1 MSYEELS
8 KGCQNMSYKNLA
20 VRNKIAVVFSAIALV
35 MIAFAIFLLQELN
48 KVEEQVIN
56 FTDSTVPSV
65 LSVEDIYFEMN
76 TYRRN
81 QYAALTLEV
90 SELAR
95 LISTLDS
102 QEKDIKSGL
111 DKYEATVSSSDERR
125 VFDRVSNGWKDYLI
139 ILRDFKLQIN
149 NKNTAKAQT
158 ELSQSIDQF
167 NELGVAMDELV
178 KTNLGFISNNRV
190 TIMASVDNVTMATK
204 VSFTALI
211 AFMIFIT
218 FFLARQICRPLNLV
232 VEQSKAIAAG
242 DLTFRLARNE
252 IGNDELGELADT
264 NIEMQDQLRVL
275 IEDTISA
282 VTQLSAAVE
291 EMSAI
296 SEQSARGMQQQQS
309 DITTVAAAMEEMKA
323 TVAEV
328 ANNTETASTSALEAS
343 EEAKQGNQ
351 DVQSNIEQIQVV
363 SREIEQAGELVE
375 ELERESNN
383 ISVVVE
389 VIRGIADQTNLLA
402 LNAAIEAARAGEQG
416 RGFAVVADEVR
427 SLAGRTQ
434 SSTSEIVEIIEKL
447 QASAAH
453 AKNATDQSCSKI
465 RVCVEQS
472 VQTGQSIQMI
482 EETMMKVADTGI
494 QIASACSQQDSVT
507 EELGRNI
514 QSMSLSA
521 SEVALGAEQTAQS
534 SVELAQLATTLQ
546 MSLSRFKV

>member
-1 MSYEELS
+1 
-8 KGCQNMSYKNLA
+8 MSYKNLA
-20 VRNKIAVVFSAIALV
+20 VRNKIAVVFSAISLV

-48 KVEEQVIN
+48 KVETEVVN
-56 FTDSTVPSV
+56 FIDSTVPSV
-65 LSVEDIYFEMN
+65 LSVENMYFKMN
-76 TYRRN
+76 SYRRD
-81 QYAALTLEV
+81 QYAALTYSKDQLPELLDKLSLQENKIK
-90 SELAR
+90 SEL
-95 LISTLDS
+95 S
-102 QEKDIKSGL
+102 Q
-111 DKYEATVSSSDERR
+111 YEATVSSGEERR
-125 VFDRVSNGWKDYLI
+125 VFDSVLTGWENYLTQLKGFKTNVSSGNFEQAEIQLLDG
-139 ILRDFKLQIN
+139 
-149 NKNTAKAQT
+149 
-158 ELSQSIDQF
+158 LSQF
-167 NELGVAMDELV
+167 NELGVTMDALV
-178 KTNLGFISNNRV
+178 NVNVGFMSGNRAE
-190 TIMASVDNVTMATK
+190 IMNSVDNVTMATK
-204 VSFTALI
+204 VSFSALI
-211 AFMIFIT
+211 AFMVFIT

-242 DLTFRLARNE
+242 DLTFRLQRDE

-264 NIEMQDQLRVL
+264 NIEMQDQLRML

-343 EEAKQGNQ
+343 EEAKQGNR
-351 DVQSNIEQIQVV
+351 DVQSNIDQIQTV
-363 SREIEQAGELVE
+363 SRDIEQAGELVE

-434 SSTSEIVEIIEKL
+434 SSTTEIVEIIEKL
-447 QASAAH
+447 QASATH
-453 AKNATDQSCSKI
+453 AKAATDQSCSKI

-482 EETMMKVADTGI
+482 EETMMKVTDTSI

-546 MSLSRFKV
+546 SSLSRFKV

>member
-1 MSYEELS
+1 
-8 KGCQNMSYKNLA
+8 MSYKNLA
-20 VRNKIAVVFSAIALV
+20 VQKKIAVVFSAIGLV
-35 MIAFAIFLLQELN
+35 MIAFAFFLLQELN
-48 KVEEQVIN
+48 KVESEVIN

-65 LSVEDIYFEMN
+65 LSVEDVYFEMN
-76 TYRRN
+76 AYRRN
-81 QYAALTLEV
+81 QYAALTY
-90 SELAR
+90 
-95 LISTLDS
+95 
-102 QEKDIKSGL
+102 QEKDLPNLLALLSKQEAQIQSDL
-111 DKYEATVSSSDERR
+111 DAYEATVASADERR
-125 VFDRVSNGWKDYLI
+125 VFERVANSWQKYLTQLKEFNGLVANKEA
-139 ILRDFKLQIN
+139 KL
-149 NKNTAKAQT
+149 AQQ
-158 ELSQSIDQF
+158 ELVDSFSQF
-167 NELGVAMDELV
+167 EEVGTAMDGLLQANLV
-178 KTNLGFISNNRV
+178 FVSNNRKS
-190 TIMASVDNVTMATK
+190 IMSSVNNVTLATK
-204 VSFTALI
+204 VSFSALI

-242 DLTFRLARNE
+242 DLTFELRRSE
-252 IGNDELGELADT
+252 IGNDELGALADT
-264 NIEMQDQLRVL
+264 NIEMQHQLRIL

-296 SEQSARGMQQQQS
+296 SEQSSRGMQQQQS
-309 DITTVAAAMEEMKA
+309 DITMVAAAMEEMKA

-351 DVQSNIEQIQVV
+351 DVQSNIEQIQIV
-363 SREIEQAGELVE
+363 SRDIEQAGELVE

-453 AKNATDQSCSKI
+453 AKSATDQSCSKI

-472 VQTGQSIQMI
+472 VQTGNSIQMI
-482 EETMMKVADTGI
+482 EETMMKVTDTSI

-534 SVELAQLATTLQ
+534 SVELAQLANKLQ
-546 MSLSRFKV
+546 TSLSYFKV

>member
-1 MSYEELS
+1 
-8 KGCQNMSYKNLA
+8 MSYKNLA
-20 VRNKIAVVFSAIALV
+20 VQKKIAVVFSAIGLV
-35 MIAFAIFLLQELN
+35 MIAFAFFLLQELN
-48 KVEEQVIN
+48 KVESEVIN

-65 LSVEDIYFEMN
+65 LSVEDVYYEMN
-76 TYRRN
+76 AYRRN
-81 QYAALTLEV
+81 QYAALTY
-90 SELAR
+90 
-95 LISTLDS
+95 
-102 QEKDIKSGL
+102 QEKDLPTLLSTLSKQKTQIQSDL
-111 DKYEATVSSSDERR
+111 DAYEATVASADERR
-125 VFDRVSNGWKDYLI
+125 VFDRVANGWNKYL
-139 ILRDFKLQIN
+139 
-149 NKNTAKAQT
+149 T
-158 ELSQSIDQF
+158 ELKEFNGLVANKDLKLAQQELLDSFSQF
-167 NELGVAMDELV
+167 EEVGAAMDGLV
-178 KTNLGFISNNRV
+178 QKNLSFVSNNRQSIMNSVNSV
-190 TIMASVDNVTMATK
+190 TLATK
-204 VSFTALI
+204 VSFSALI

-242 DLTFRLARNE
+242 DLTFELRRSE
-252 IGNDELGELADT
+252 IGNDELGALADT
-264 NIEMQDQLRVL
+264 NIEMQHQLRIL

-296 SEQSARGMQQQQS
+296 SEQSSRGMQQQQS
-309 DITTVAAAMEEMKA
+309 DITMVAAAMEEMKA

-351 DVQSNIEQIQVV
+351 DVQSNIEQIQIV
-363 SREIEQAGELVE
+363 SRDIEQAGELVE

-453 AKNATDQSCSKI
+453 AKSATDQSCSKI

-472 VQTGQSIQMI
+472 VQTGNSIQMI
-482 EETMMKVADTGI
+482 EETMMKVTDTSI

-534 SVELAQLATTLQ
+534 SVELAQLASTLQ
-546 MSLSRFKV
+546 QSLSRFKV

>member
-1 MSYEELS
+1 
-8 KGCQNMSYKNLA
+8 MSYKNLA
-20 VRNKIAVVFSAIALV
+20 VRNKIAAVFLIIALV
-35 MIAFAIFLLQELN
+35 IVAFAAFLLQELN
-48 KVEEQVIN
+48 KVEERVVN
-56 FTDSTVPSV
+56 FTDSTVPS
-65 LSVEDIYFEMN
+65 LISVENLYFDMN
-76 TYRRN
+76 THRRN
-81 QYAALTLEV
+81 QYAALTLKQEELPNLI
-90 SELAR
+90 SALASQERMINAELA
-95 LISTLDS
+95 
-102 QEKDIKSGL
+102 
-111 DKYEATVSSSDERR
+111 KYDATVSSDNERR
-125 VFDRVSNGWKDYLI
+125 VFDRVLTHWKKYEDLLRNFPVLI
-139 ILRDFKLQIN
+139 QN
-149 NKNTAKAQT
+149 SEYEQAQLD
-158 ELSQSIDQF
+158 LSKSITQF
-167 NELGVAMDELV
+167 LELGDAMDALV
-178 KTNLGFISNNRV
+178 ETNLGFVTNNRSS
-190 TIMASVDNVTMATK
+190 IMRSVNSVTMATK
-204 VSFTALI
+204 ISFSALI
-211 AFMIFIT
+211 AFMIFVT

-232 VEQSKAIAAG
+232 VEQSKAIASG
-242 DLTFRLARNE
+242 DLTFELRREE
-252 IGNDELGELADT
+252 IGNDELGALADT
-264 NIEMQDQLRVL
+264 NIEMQRQLRIL

-282 VTQLSAAVE
+282 VTQLSTAVE

-296 SEQSARGMQQQQS
+296 SEQSSRGMQQQQS
-309 DITTVAAAMEEMKA
+309 DITMVAAAMEEMKA
-323 TVAEV
+323 TVADV

-351 DVQSNIEQIQVV
+351 DVQSNIEQIQIV
-363 SREIEQAGELVE
+363 SRDIEQAGELVE

-453 AKNATDQSCSKI
+453 AKSATDQSCSKI

-472 VQTGQSIQMI
+472 VQTGNSIQMI
-482 EETMMKVADTGI
+482 EETMMKVTDTSI

-534 SVELAQLATTLQ
+534 SVELAQLANKLQ
-546 MSLSRFKV
+546 TSLSYFKV

>member
-1 MSYEELS
+1 
-8 KGCQNMSYKNLA
+8 MSYKNLA
-20 VRNKIAVVFSAIALV
+20 VQKKIAVVFSAIGLV
-35 MIAFAIFLLQELN
+35 MIAFAFFLLQELN
-48 KVEEQVIN
+48 KVESEVIN

-65 LSVEDIYFEMN
+65 LSVEDLYFEMN
-76 TYRRN
+76 AYRRN
-81 QYAALTLEV
+81 QYAALTY
-90 SELAR
+90 
-95 LISTLDS
+95 
-102 QEKDIKSGL
+102 QEKDLPTLLSTLSKQKAQIQSDL
-111 DKYEATVSSSDERR
+111 DAYEATVASADERR
-125 VFDRVSNGWKDYLI
+125 VFDRVANGWQKYLTQ
-139 ILRDFKLQIN
+139 LKEFNGLVANQDTKL
-149 NKNTAKAQT
+149 AQQ
-158 ELSQSIDQF
+158 ELLDSFSQF
-167 NELGVAMDELV
+167 EEVGAAMDGLV
-178 KTNLGFISNNRV
+178 QTNLGFVSNNRKSIMSSVNSV
-190 TIMASVDNVTMATK
+190 TLATK
-204 VSFTALI
+204 VSFSALI

-242 DLTFRLARNE
+242 DLTFELRRSE
-252 IGNDELGELADT
+252 IGNDELGALADT
-264 NIEMQDQLRVL
+264 NIEMQHQLRIL

-296 SEQSARGMQQQQS
+296 SEQSSRGMQQQQS
-309 DITTVAAAMEEMKA
+309 DITMVAAAMEEMKA

-351 DVQSNIEQIQVV
+351 DVQSNIEQIQIV
-363 SREIEQAGELVE
+363 SRDIEQAGELVE

-453 AKNATDQSCSKI
+453 AKSATDQSCSKI

-472 VQTGQSIQMI
+472 VQTGNSIQMI
-482 EETMMKVADTGI
+482 EETMMKVTDTSI

-534 SVELAQLATTLQ
+534 SVELAQLASTLQ
-546 MSLSRFKV
+546 QSLSRFKV

>member
-1 MSYEELS
+1 
-8 KGCQNMSYKNLA
+8 MSYKNLA
-20 VRNKIAVVFSAIALV
+20 VRNKIATVFSAIGLV

-48 KVEEQVIN
+48 KVETEVVN
-56 FTDSTVPSV
+56 FIDSTVPSV
-65 LSVEDIYFEMN
+65 LSVENMYFKMN
-76 TYRRN
+76 SYRRD
-81 QYAALTLEV
+81 QYAALTYSKDQLPELLDKLSLQESKIK
-90 SELAR
+90 SEL
-95 LISTLDS
+95 S
-102 QEKDIKSGL
+102 Q
-111 DKYEATVSSSDERR
+111 YEATVSNGEERR
-125 VFDRVSNGWKDYLI
+125 VFDSVLTGWETYLTQLKGFKTNVSSGN
-139 ILRDFKLQIN
+139 FEQAQIQLL
-149 NKNTAKAQT
+149 KG
-158 ELSQSIDQF
+158 LSQF
-167 NELGVAMDELV
+167 NELGVTMDALV
-178 KTNLGFISNNRV
+178 GINVGFMSGNRAE
-190 TIMASVDNVTMATK
+190 IMNSVDNVTMATK
-204 VSFTALI
+204 VSFSALI
-211 AFMIFIT
+211 AFMVFIT

-242 DLTFRLARNE
+242 DLTFRLQRDE

-264 NIEMQDQLRVL
+264 NIEMQDQLRML

-343 EEAKQGNQ
+343 EEAKQGNR
-351 DVQSNIEQIQVV
+351 DVQSNIDQIQTV
-363 SREIEQAGELVE
+363 SRDIEQAGELVE

-434 SSTSEIVEIIEKL
+434 SSTTEIVEIIEKL
-447 QASAAH
+447 QASATH
-453 AKNATDQSCSKI
+453 AKAATDQSCSKI
-465 RVCVEQS
+465 RLCVEQS
-472 VQTGQSIQMI
+472 VQTGNSIQMI
-482 EETMMKVADTGI
+482 EETMMKVTDTSI

-534 SVELAQLATTLQ
+534 SIELAQLATTLQ
-546 MSLSRFKV
+546 TSLSRFKV

>member
-1 MSYEELS
+1 
-8 KGCQNMSYKNLA
+8 MSYKNLA
-20 VRNKIAVVFSAIALV
+20 VRNKIAAVFLVIALV
-35 MIAFAIFLLQELN
+35 IALVIVAFATFLLQELN
-48 KVEEQVIN
+48 KVEERVVN
-56 FTDSTVPSV
+56 FADSTVPSV
-65 LSVEDIYFEMN
+65 ISVENLYFDMN
-76 TYRRN
+76 THRRN
-81 QYAALTLEV
+81 QYAGLTLKQEDLPNLIATLA
-90 SELAR
+90 SQESMINAELA
-95 LISTLDS
+95 
-102 QEKDIKSGL
+102 
-111 DKYEATVSSSDERR
+111 KYESTVSSDNERR
-125 VFDRVSNGWKDYLI
+125 VFDRVLTHWKKYEDLLKNFPVLI
-139 ILRDFKLQIN
+139 QNRDIEQ
-149 NKNTAKAQT
+149 AQL
-158 ELSQSIDQF
+158 ELSKSITQF
-167 NELGVAMDELV
+167 LELGDAMDALV
-178 KTNLGFISNNRV
+178 ETNLGFVANNRSS
-190 TIMASVDNVTMATK
+190 IMRSVDSVTMATK
-204 VSFTALI
+204 VSFSALI
-211 AFMIFIT
+211 AFMIFVT

-232 VEQSKAIAAG
+232 VEQSKAIASG
-242 DLTFRLARNE
+242 DLTFELNREE
-252 IGNDELGELADT
+252 IGNDELGALADT
-264 NIEMQDQLRVL
+264 NIEMQNQLRIL

-296 SEQSARGMQQQQS
+296 SEQSSRGMQQQQS
-309 DITTVAAAMEEMKA
+309 DITMVAAAMEEMKA
-323 TVAEV
+323 TVADV

-351 DVQSNIEQIQVV
+351 DVQSNIEQIQIV
-363 SREIEQAGELVE
+363 SRDIEQAGELVE

-453 AKNATDQSCSKI
+453 AKSATDQSCSKI

-472 VQTGQSIQMI
+472 VQTGNSIQMI
-482 EETMMKVADTGI
+482 EETMMKVTDTSI

-534 SVELAQLATTLQ
+534 SIELAQLANKLQ
-546 MSLSRFKV
+546 TSLSYFKV

>member
-1 MSYEELS
+1 
-8 KGCQNMSYKNLA
+8 MSYKNLV
-20 VRNKIAVVFSAIALV
+20 VRNKIAVVFAAISLV

-48 KVEEQVIN
+48 KVESEVIN
-56 FTDSTVPSV
+56 FADSTVPSV
-65 LSVEDIYFEMN
+65 ISVENLYFEMSVL
-76 TYRRN
+76 RRS
-81 QYAALTLEV
+81 QYASLTYSDYNDGLKALFNRQTTTEQKIKNMLE
-90 SELAR
+90 SYDR
-95 LISTLDS
+95 
-102 QEKDIKSGL
+102 
-111 DKYEATVSSSDERR
+111 TVAGGNERR
-125 VFDRVSNGWKDYLI
+125 VFDTVLRSWKNYSS
-139 ILRDFKLQIN
+139 ILSDFNQLVKSRNLD
-149 NKNTAKAQT
+149 KAHK
-158 ELSQSIDQF
+158 ELVTSLDEF
-167 NELGVAMDELV
+167 EAVGAAMDALV
-178 KTNLGFISNNRV
+178 EINLGFIANNR
-190 TIMASVDNVTMATK
+190 TEIIRSVDSVTTATK
-204 VSFTALI
+204 VSFSALI
-211 AFMIFIT
+211 LFMIAIT

-242 DLTFRLARNE
+242 DLTFRLQRDE

-264 NIEMQDQLRVL
+264 NIEMQNQLRVL

-363 SREIEQAGELVE
+363 SRDIEQAGELVE

-434 SSTSEIVEIIEKL
+434 SSTTEIVEIIEKL
-447 QASAAH
+447 QASATH
-453 AKNATDQSCSKI
+453 AKAATDQSCSKI
-465 RVCVEQS
+465 RICVEQS
-472 VQTGQSIQMI
+472 VQTGNSIQMI
-482 EETMMKVADTGI
+482 EETMMKVTDTSI

-521 SEVALGAEQTAQS
+521 SEVALGADQTAQS

-546 MSLSRFKV
+546 ASLSRFKV

>member
-1 MSYEELS
+1 
-8 KGCQNMSYKNLA
+8 MSYKNLA
-20 VRNKIAVVFSAIALV
+20 VQKKIAVVFSAIGIV
-35 MIAFAIFLLQELN
+35 MVTFAFFLLQELN
-48 KVEEQVIN
+48 KVESEVIN

-65 LSVEDIYFEMN
+65 LSVEAMYFEMSVL
-76 TYRRN
+76 RRS
-81 QYAALTLEV
+81 QYASLTYKEY
-90 SELAR
+90 
-95 LISTLDS
+95 D
-102 QEKDIKSGL
+102 SGL
-111 DKYEATVSSSDERR
+111 EALFKRQNATLTNIKNMLANYDATVAGAEERR
-125 VFDRVSNGWKDYLI
+125 VFDAVLTSWKAYSNLFSDFPQLI
-139 ILRDFKLQIN
+139 KNRELDKAHAILVNSLDDFN
-149 NKNTAKAQT
+149 
-158 ELSQSIDQF
+158 
-167 NELGVAMDELV
+167 GVGDAMDGLV
-178 KTNLGFISNNRV
+178 DINLGFVSNNR
-190 TIMASVDNVTMATK
+190 TSIMSSVDSVTLATK
-204 VSFTALI
+204 VSFSALI

-242 DLTFRLARNE
+242 DLTFELRRSE
-252 IGNDELGELADT
+252 IGNDELGALADT
-264 NIEMQDQLRVL
+264 NIEMQHQLRIL

-296 SEQSARGMQQQQS
+296 SEQSSRGMQQQQS
-309 DITTVAAAMEEMKA
+309 DITMVAAAMEEMKA

-328 ANNTETASTSALEAS
+328 ANNTESASASALEAS

-351 DVQSNIEQIQVV
+351 DVQSNIEQIQIV
-363 SREIEQAGELVE
+363 SRDIEQAGELVE

-453 AKNATDQSCSKI
+453 AKSATDQSCSKI

-472 VQTGQSIQMI
+472 VQTGNSIQMI
-482 EETMMKVADTGI
+482 EETMMKVTDTSI

-521 SEVALGAEQTAQS
+521 REVALGAEQTAQS
-534 SVELAQLATTLQ
+534 SVELAQLANKLQ
-546 MSLSRFKV
+546 TSLSYFKV

>member
-1 MSYEELS
+1 
-8 KGCQNMSYKNLA
+8 MSYKNLA
-20 VRNKIAVVFSAIALV
+20 VQKKIAVVFSAIGLV
-35 MIAFAIFLLQELN
+35 MIAFAFFLLQELN
-48 KVEEQVIN
+48 KVESEVIN

-65 LSVEDIYFEMN
+65 LSVEDVYYEMN
-76 TYRRN
+76 AYRRN
-81 QYAALTLEV
+81 QYAALTY
-90 SELAR
+90 
-95 LISTLDS
+95 
-102 QEKDIKSGL
+102 QEKDLPNLLSTLSKQEAQIKSDL
-111 DKYEATVSSSDERR
+111 DAYEATVASEDERR
-125 VFDRVSNGWKDYLI
+125 VFDRVANGWNKYL
-139 ILRDFKLQIN
+139 
-149 NKNTAKAQT
+149 T
-158 ELSQSIDQF
+158 ELKEFNGLVANKDLKLAQQELLDSFSQF
-167 NELGVAMDELV
+167 EEVGAAMDGLV
-178 KTNLGFISNNRV
+178 QKNLSFVSNNRQSIMNSVNSV
-190 TIMASVDNVTMATK
+190 TLATK
-204 VSFTALI
+204 VSFSALI

-242 DLTFRLARNE
+242 DLTFELRRSE
-252 IGNDELGELADT
+252 IGNDELGALADT
-264 NIEMQDQLRVL
+264 NIEMQHQLRIL

-296 SEQSARGMQQQQS
+296 SEQSSRGMQQQQS
-309 DITTVAAAMEEMKA
+309 DITMVAAAMEEMKA

-351 DVQSNIEQIQVV
+351 DVQSNIEQIQIV
-363 SREIEQAGELVE
+363 SRDIEQAGELVE

-453 AKNATDQSCSKI
+453 AKSATDQSCSKI

-472 VQTGQSIQMI
+472 VQTGNSIQMI
-482 EETMMKVADTGI
+482 EETMMKVTDTSI

-534 SVELAQLATTLQ
+534 SVELAQLASTLQ
-546 MSLSRFKV
+546 QSLSRFKV

>member
-1 MSYEELS
+1 
-8 KGCQNMSYKNLA
+8 MSYKNLA
-20 VRNKIAVVFSAIALV
+20 VQKKIAVVFSAIGLV
-35 MIAFAIFLLQELN
+35 MIAFAFFLLQELN
-48 KVEEQVIN
+48 KVESEVIN

-65 LSVEDIYFEMN
+65 LSVEAMYFEMSVL
-76 TYRRN
+76 RRS
-81 QYAALTLEV
+81 QYAALTYKEYDAKLEGLFTRQT
-90 SELAR
+90 ETQNKIKTMLA
-95 LISTLDS
+95 SYD
-102 QEKDIKSGL
+102 
-111 DKYEATVSSSDERR
+111 ATVAGSEERR
-125 VFDRVSNGWKDYLI
+125 IFDAVLKSWKDYSNIFNDFPQLVKNRELDKAHTILI
-139 ILRDFKLQIN
+139 NSLDDFN
-149 NKNTAKAQT
+149 
-158 ELSQSIDQF
+158 
-167 NELGVAMDELV
+167 GVGAAMDGLV
-178 KTNLGFISNNRV
+178 NINLGFVTNNRTSIMSSVNSV
-190 TIMASVDNVTMATK
+190 TLATK
-204 VSFTALI
+204 VSFSALI

-242 DLTFRLARNE
+242 DLTFELRRSE
-252 IGNDELGELADT
+252 IGNDELGALADT
-264 NIEMQDQLRVL
+264 NIEMQHQLRIL

-296 SEQSARGMQQQQS
+296 SEQSSRGMQQQQS
-309 DITTVAAAMEEMKA
+309 DITMVAAAMEEMKA

-351 DVQSNIEQIQVV
+351 DVQSNIEQIQIV
-363 SREIEQAGELVE
+363 SRDIEQAGELVE

-453 AKNATDQSCSKI
+453 AKSATDQSCSKI

-472 VQTGQSIQMI
+472 VQTGNSIQMI
-482 EETMMKVADTGI
+482 EETMMKVTDTSI

-534 SVELAQLATTLQ
+534 SVELAQLASTLQ
-546 MSLSRFKV
+546 QSLSRFKV

>member
-1 MSYEELS
+1 
-8 KGCQNMSYKNLA
+8 MSYKNLA
-20 VRNKIAVVFSAIALV
+20 VQKKIAVVFSAIGVV
-35 MIAFAIFLLQELN
+35 MVTFAFFLLQELN
-48 KVEEQVIN
+48 KVESEVIN

-65 LSVEDIYFEMN
+65 LSVEAMYFEMSVL
-76 TYRRN
+76 RRS
-81 QYAALTLEV
+81 QYASLTYKEY
-90 SELAR
+90 
-95 LISTLDS
+95 D
-102 QEKDIKSGL
+102 SGL
-111 DKYEATVSSSDERR
+111 EALFKRQNTTLANIKNMLASYDATVAGAEERR
-125 VFDRVSNGWKDYLI
+125 VFDAVLASWKAYSNLF
-139 ILRDFKLQIN
+139 RDFPQLIKDRELD
-149 NKNTAKAQT
+149 KAHAI
-158 ELSQSIDQF
+158 LVNSLDDF
-167 NELGVAMDELV
+167 NGVGDAMDGLV
-178 KTNLGFISNNRV
+178 DINLGFVSNNR
-190 TIMASVDNVTMATK
+190 TSIMSSVDSVTLATK
-204 VSFTALI
+204 VSFSALI

-242 DLTFRLARNE
+242 DLTFELRRSE
-252 IGNDELGELADT
+252 IGNDELGALADT
-264 NIEMQDQLRVL
+264 NIEMQHQLRIL

-296 SEQSARGMQQQQS
+296 SEQSSRGMQQQQS
-309 DITTVAAAMEEMKA
+309 DITMVAAAMEEMKA

-351 DVQSNIEQIQVV
+351 DVQSNIEQIQIV
-363 SREIEQAGELVE
+363 SRDIEQAGELVE

-453 AKNATDQSCSKI
+453 AKSATDQSCSKI

-472 VQTGQSIQMI
+472 VQTGNSIQMI
-482 EETMMKVADTGI
+482 EETMMKVTDTSI

-534 SVELAQLATTLQ
+534 SVELAQLANKLQ
-546 MSLSRFKV
+546 TSLSYFKV

>member
-1 MSYEELS
+1 
-8 KGCQNMSYKNLA
+8 MSYKNLA
-20 VRNKIAVVFSAIALV
+20 VRNKIAAVFLIIALV
-35 MIAFAIFLLQELN
+35 IVAFAAFLLQELN
-48 KVEEQVIN
+48 KVEERVVN
-56 FTDSTVPSV
+56 FTDSTVPS
-65 LSVEDIYFEMN
+65 LISVENLYFDMN
-76 TYRRN
+76 THRRN
-81 QYAALTLEV
+81 QYAALTLKKEELPNLI
-90 SELAR
+90 SALASQESMINAELA
-95 LISTLDS
+95 
-102 QEKDIKSGL
+102 
-111 DKYEATVSSSDERR
+111 KYDATVSSDNERR
-125 VFDRVSNGWKDYLI
+125 VFDRVLTHWKKYEDLLRNFPVLI
-139 ILRDFKLQIN
+139 QN
-149 NKNTAKAQT
+149 SEYEQAQLD
-158 ELSQSIDQF
+158 LSKSITQF
-167 NELGVAMDELV
+167 LELGDAMDALV
-178 KTNLGFISNNRV
+178 ETNLGFVTNNRSS
-190 TIMASVDNVTMATK
+190 IMRSVNSVTMATK
-204 VSFTALI
+204 ISFSALI
-211 AFMIFIT
+211 AFMIFVT

-232 VEQSKAIAAG
+232 VEQSKAIASG
-242 DLTFRLARNE
+242 DLTFELRREE
-252 IGNDELGELADT
+252 IGNDELGALADT
-264 NIEMQDQLRVL
+264 NIEMQRQLRIL

-282 VTQLSAAVE
+282 VTQLSTAVE

-296 SEQSARGMQQQQS
+296 SEQSSRGMQQQQS
-309 DITTVAAAMEEMKA
+309 DITMVAAAMEEMKA
-323 TVAEV
+323 TVADV

-351 DVQSNIEQIQVV
+351 DVQSNIEQIQIV
-363 SREIEQAGELVE
+363 SRDIEQAGELVE

-434 SSTSEIVEIIEKL
+434 ASTSEIVEIIEKL

-453 AKNATDQSCSKI
+453 AKSATDQSCSKI

-472 VQTGQSIQMI
+472 VQTGNSIQMI
-482 EETMMKVADTGI
+482 EETMMKVTDTSI

-534 SVELAQLATTLQ
+534 SVELAQLANKLQ
-546 MSLSRFKV
+546 TSLSYFKV

>member
-1 MSYEELS
+1 
-8 KGCQNMSYKNLA
+8 MSYKNLA
-20 VRNKIAVVFSAIALV
+20 VQKKIAVVFSAIGAV
-35 MIAFAIFLLQELN
+35 MVTFAFFLLQELN
-48 KVEEQVIN
+48 KVESEVIN

-65 LSVEDIYFEMN
+65 LSVEAMYFEMSVL
-76 TYRRN
+76 RRS
-81 QYAALTLEV
+81 QYASLTYKEY
-90 SELAR
+90 
-95 LISTLDS
+95 D
-102 QEKDIKSGL
+102 SGL
-111 DKYEATVSSSDERR
+111 EALFKRQNTTLANIKNMLASYDATVAGAEERR
-125 VFDRVSNGWKDYLI
+125 VFDAVLASWKAYSNLF
-139 ILRDFKLQIN
+139 RDFPQLIKDRELD
-149 NKNTAKAQT
+149 KAHAI
-158 ELSQSIDQF
+158 LVNSLDDF
-167 NELGVAMDELV
+167 NGVGDAMDGLV
-178 KTNLGFISNNRV
+178 DINLGFVSNNR
-190 TIMASVDNVTMATK
+190 TSIMSSVDSVTLATK
-204 VSFTALI
+204 VSFSALI

-242 DLTFRLARNE
+242 DLTFELRRSE
-252 IGNDELGELADT
+252 IGNDELGALADT
-264 NIEMQDQLRVL
+264 NIEMQHQLRIL

-296 SEQSARGMQQQQS
+296 SEQSSRGMQQQQS
-309 DITTVAAAMEEMKA
+309 DITMVAAAMEEMKA

-351 DVQSNIEQIQVV
+351 DVQSNIEQIQIV
-363 SREIEQAGELVE
+363 SRDIEQAGELVE

-453 AKNATDQSCSKI
+453 AKSATDQSCSKI

-472 VQTGQSIQMI
+472 VQTGNSIQMI
-482 EETMMKVADTGI
+482 EETMMKVTDTSI

-534 SVELAQLATTLQ
+534 SVELAQLANKLQ
-546 MSLSRFKV
+546 TSLSYFKV

>member
-1 MSYEELS
+1 
-8 KGCQNMSYKNLA
+8 MSYKNLA
-20 VRNKIAVVFSAIALV
+20 VQKKIAVVFSAIGMV
-35 MIAFAIFLLQELN
+35 MVTFAFFLLQELN
-48 KVEEQVIN
+48 KVESEVVN

-65 LSVEDIYFEMN
+65 LSVEAMYFEMSVL
-76 TYRRN
+76 RRS
-81 QYAALTLEV
+81 QYASLTYKEY
-90 SELAR
+90 
-95 LISTLDS
+95 D
-102 QEKDIKSGL
+102 SGL
-111 DKYEATVSSSDERR
+111 EALFKRQNVTLTNIKNMLANYDATVAGAEERR
-125 VFDRVSNGWKDYLI
+125 VFDAVLTSWKAYSNLFSDFPQLI
-139 ILRDFKLQIN
+139 KNRELDKAHAILVNSLDDFN
-149 NKNTAKAQT
+149 
-158 ELSQSIDQF
+158 
-167 NELGVAMDELV
+167 GVGDAMDGLV
-178 KTNLGFISNNRV
+178 DINLGFVSNNR
-190 TIMASVDNVTMATK
+190 TSIMSSVDSVTLATK
-204 VSFTALI
+204 ISFSALI

-242 DLTFRLARNE
+242 DLTFELRRSE
-252 IGNDELGELADT
+252 IGNDELGALADT
-264 NIEMQDQLRVL
+264 NIEMQHQLRIL

-296 SEQSARGMQQQQS
+296 SEQSSRGMQQQQS
-309 DITTVAAAMEEMKA
+309 DITMVAAAMEEMKA

-351 DVQSNIEQIQVV
+351 DVQSNIEQIQIV
-363 SREIEQAGELVE
+363 SRDIEQAGELVE

-453 AKNATDQSCSKI
+453 AKSATDQSCSKI

-472 VQTGQSIQMI
+472 VQTGNSIQMI
-482 EETMMKVADTGI
+482 EETMMKVTDTSI

-534 SVELAQLATTLQ
+534 SVELAQLANKLQ
-546 MSLSRFKV
+546 TSLSYFKV

>member
-1 MSYEELS
+1 
-8 KGCQNMSYKNLA
+8 MSYKDLA
-20 VRNKIAVVFSAIALV
+20 VRKKIAVVFSTIGLV

-48 KVEEQVIN
+48 KVEAEVIN

-65 LSVEDIYFEMN
+65 LAVEDIYFDMN
-76 TYRRN
+76 AYRRN
-81 QYAALTLEV
+81 QYAAL
-90 SELAR
+90 SY
-95 LISTLDS
+95 
-102 QEKDIKSGL
+102 QEKDLPRLFSTLSEQGNSIKAEL
-111 DKYEATVSSSDERR
+111 AAYEATVVSNEERR
-125 VFDRVSNGWKDYLI
+125 IFDRVANGWSEYQRVLKGFTQKI
-139 ILRDFKLQIN
+139 QN
-149 NKNTAKAQT
+149 GEKNIAIMDLVNA
-158 ELSQSIDQF
+158 LSQF
-167 NELGVAMDELV
+167 EEVGAAMDVLAEANV
-178 KTNLGFISNNRV
+178 AFVTNNRT
-190 TIMASVDNVTMATK
+190 TIMASVNNVTMATK

-211 AFMIFIT
+211 GFMIFIT

-232 VEQSKAIAAG
+232 VEQSKAIASG
-242 DLTFRLARNE
+242 DLTFRLQREE

-264 NIEMQDQLRVL
+264 NIEMQNQLRML

-296 SEQSARGMQQQQS
+296 SEQSSRGMQQQQS

-351 DVQSNIEQIQVV
+351 DVQSNIDQIQIV
-363 SREIEQAGELVE
+363 SRDIEQAGELVE

-383 ISVVVE
+383 ISLVVE

-447 QASAAH
+447 QASATH
-453 AKNATDQSCSKI
+453 AKAATDQSCSKI

-482 EETMMKVADTGI
+482 EETMMRVADTGI

-521 SEVALGAEQTAQS
+521 SEVALGADQTAQS

-546 MSLSRFKV
+546 ISLSRFKV

>member
-1 MSYEELS
+1 M
-8 KGCQNMSYKNLA
+8 NYKNLA
-20 VRNKIAVVFSAIALV
+20 VRNKIAVVFSAISLV
-35 MIAFAIFLLQELN
+35 MIAFAVFLLQELN
-48 KVEEQVIN
+48 KVESEVIN

-76 TYRRN
+76 AYRRN
-81 QYAALTLEV
+81 QYAALTYRD
-90 SELAR
+90 SELAS
-95 LISTLDS
+95 LFSTLTA
-102 QEKDIKSGL
+102 QKNQINNKL
-111 DKYEATVSSSDERR
+111 AQYEATVASGNERR
-125 VFDRVSNGWKDYLI
+125 VFDRVANGWKEYLR
-139 ILRDFKLQIN
+139 LLNGFNDKVSNGAKDQAQAELLDSFK
-149 NKNTAKAQT
+149 
-158 ELSQSIDQF
+158 QF
-167 NELGVAMDELV
+167 EEVGSAMDALLEI
-178 KTNLGFISNNRV
+178 NLGFITNNR
-190 TIMASVDNVTMATK
+190 TRIMGSVDNVTTATQ

-211 AFMIFIT
+211 GFMIFIT

-242 DLTFRLARNE
+242 DLTFNLARNE

-264 NIEMQDQLRVL
+264 NIEMQDQLRTL

-343 EEAKQGNQ
+343 EEAKQGNR
-351 DVQSNIEQIQVV
+351 DVQSNIDQIQTV
-363 SREIEQAGELVE
+363 SRDIEQAGELVE

-434 SSTSEIVEIIEKL
+434 SSTTEIVEIIEKL
-447 QASAAH
+447 QASATH
-453 AKNATDQSCSKI
+453 AKAATDQSCSKI

-472 VQTGQSIQMI
+472 VQTGNSIQMI
-482 EETMMKVADTGI
+482 EETMMKVTDTSI

-534 SVELAQLATTLQ
+534 SVELAQLATILQ
-546 MSLSRFKV
+546 SSLSRFKV

>member
-1 MSYEELS
+1 
-8 KGCQNMSYKNLA
+8 MSYKNLA
-20 VRNKIAVVFSAIALV
+20 VQKKIAVVFSAIGLV
-35 MIAFAIFLLQELN
+35 MIAFAFFLLQELN
-48 KVEEQVIN
+48 KVESEVIN

-65 LSVEDIYFEMN
+65 LSVEELYFDMN
-76 TYRRN
+76 AYRRN
-81 QYAALTLEV
+81 QYAALTY
-90 SELAR
+90 
-95 LISTLDS
+95 
-102 QEKDIKSGL
+102 QEKDLPNLLSRLSKQKSQIQSAL
-111 DKYEATVSSSDERR
+111 DAYEVTVASADERR
-125 VFDRVSNGWKDYLI
+125 VFERVVNSWYKYLTQLKEFNGLVANK
-139 ILRDFKLQIN
+139 KIN
-149 NKNTAKAQT
+149 EAQQGLLDS
-158 ELSQSIDQF
+158 LSQFDEVGDAMDGLVQANLAFVTSNRQSIMGSLI
-167 NELGVAMDELV
+167 NVAMV
-178 KTNLGFISNNRV
+178 
-190 TIMASVDNVTMATK
+190 TK
-204 VSFTALI
+204 VSFSALI

-242 DLTFRLARNE
+242 DLTFELRRSE
-252 IGNDELGELADT
+252 IGNDELGALADT
-264 NIEMQDQLRVL
+264 NIEMQHQLRIL

-296 SEQSARGMQQQQS
+296 SEQSSRGMQQQQS
-309 DITTVAAAMEEMKA
+309 DITMVAAAMEEMKA

-351 DVQSNIEQIQVV
+351 DVQSNIEQIQIV
-363 SREIEQAGELVE
+363 SRDIEQAGELVE

-472 VQTGQSIQMI
+472 VQTGNSIQMI
-482 EETMMKVADTGI
+482 EETMMKVTDTSI

-534 SVELAQLATTLQ
+534 SVELAQLASTLQ
-546 MSLSRFKV
+546 QSLSRFKV

>member
-1 MSYEELS
+1 
-8 KGCQNMSYKNLA
+8 MSYKNLA
-20 VRNKIAVVFSAIALV
+20 VRNKIAAVFLVIALV
-35 MIAFAIFLLQELN
+35 IVAFAAFLLQELN
-48 KVEEQVIN
+48 KVEERVIN
-56 FTDSTVPSV
+56 FADSTVPS
-65 LSVEDIYFEMN
+65 LISVENLYFDMN
-76 TYRRN
+76 THRRN
-81 QYAALTLEV
+81 QYTGLTLKQEDLPNLIATLA
-90 SELAR
+90 SQESMINAELA
-95 LISTLDS
+95 
-102 QEKDIKSGL
+102 
-111 DKYEATVSSSDERR
+111 KYESTVSSDNERR
-125 VFDRVSNGWKDYLI
+125 VFDRVLTHWRKYEDLLKNLPVLI
-139 ILRDFKLQIN
+139 QNRDIEQ
-149 NKNTAKAQT
+149 AQL
-158 ELSQSIDQF
+158 ELSKSITQF
-167 NELGVAMDELV
+167 LELGDAMDALV
-178 KTNLGFISNNRV
+178 DTNLGFVANNRSS
-190 TIMASVDNVTMATK
+190 IMRSVDSVTMATK
-204 VSFTALI
+204 VSFSALI
-211 AFMIFIT
+211 AFMIFVT

-232 VEQSKAIAAG
+232 VEQSKAIASG
-242 DLTFRLARNE
+242 DLTFELNREE
-252 IGNDELGELADT
+252 IGNDELGALADT
-264 NIEMQDQLRVL
+264 NIEMQNQLRIL

-296 SEQSARGMQQQQS
+296 SEQSSRGMQQQQS
-309 DITTVAAAMEEMKA
+309 DITMVAAAMEEMKA
-323 TVAEV
+323 TVADV

-351 DVQSNIEQIQVV
+351 DVQSNIEQIQIV
-363 SREIEQAGELVE
+363 SRDIEQAGELVE

-453 AKNATDQSCSKI
+453 AKSATDQSCSKI

-472 VQTGQSIQMI
+472 VQTGNSIQMI
-482 EETMMKVADTGI
+482 EETMMKVTDTSI

-534 SVELAQLATTLQ
+534 SVELAQLANKLQ
-546 MSLSRFKV
+546 TSLSYFKV

>member
-1 MSYEELS
+1 
-8 KGCQNMSYKNLA
+8 MSYKNLA
-20 VRNKIAVVFSAIALV
+20 VQKKIAVVFSAIGVV
-35 MIAFAIFLLQELN
+35 MVTFAFFLLQELN
-48 KVEEQVIN
+48 KVESEVIN

-65 LSVEDIYFEMN
+65 LSVEAMYFEMSVL
-76 TYRRN
+76 RRS
-81 QYAALTLEV
+81 QYASLTYKEY
-90 SELAR
+90 
-95 LISTLDS
+95 D
-102 QEKDIKSGL
+102 SGL
-111 DKYEATVSSSDERR
+111 EALFKRQNTTLANIKNMLASYDATVAGAEERR
-125 VFDRVSNGWKDYLI
+125 VFDAVLASWKAYSNLF
-139 ILRDFKLQIN
+139 RDFPQLIKDRELD
-149 NKNTAKAQT
+149 KAHAI
-158 ELSQSIDQF
+158 LVNSLDDF
-167 NELGVAMDELV
+167 NGVGDAMDGLV
-178 KTNLGFISNNRV
+178 DINLGFVSNNR
-190 TIMASVDNVTMATK
+190 TSIMSSVDSVTLATK
-204 VSFTALI
+204 VSFSALI

-242 DLTFRLARNE
+242 DLTFELRRSE
-252 IGNDELGELADT
+252 IGNDELGALADT
-264 NIEMQDQLRVL
+264 NIEMQHQLRIL

-296 SEQSARGMQQQQS
+296 SEQSSRGMQQQQS
-309 DITTVAAAMEEMKA
+309 DITMVAAAMEEMKA

-351 DVQSNIEQIQVV
+351 DVQSNIEQIQIV
-363 SREIEQAGELVE
+363 SRDIEQAGELVE

-453 AKNATDQSCSKI
+453 AKSATDQSCSKI

-472 VQTGQSIQMI
+472 VQTGNSIQMI
-482 EETMMKVADTGI
+482 EETMMKVTDTSI

-534 SVELAQLATTLQ
+534 SVELAQLASTLQ
-546 MSLSRFKV
+546 QSLSRFKV

>member
-1 MSYEELS
+1 
-8 KGCQNMSYKNLA
+8 MSYKNLA
-20 VRNKIAVVFSAIALV
+20 VRNKIAVVFSAISLV

-48 KVEEQVIN
+48 KVETEVIN

-65 LSVEDIYFEMN
+65 LSVEDLYFEMN

-81 QYAALTLEV
+81 QYAGLTLNAEEV
-90 SELAR
+90 PR
-95 LISTLDS
+95 LISTLAS
-102 QEKDIKSGL
+102 QESDIKARL
-111 DKYEATVSSSDERR
+111 DKYGSTVASNDERR
-125 VFDRVSNGWKDYLI
+125 VFERALNGWQRYLN
-139 ILRDFKLQIN
+139 LLTDFEVQISN
-149 NKNTAKAQT
+149 RNLEKAQS
-158 ELSQSIDQF
+158 ELSESIDAF
-167 NELGVAMDELV
+167 NELGAAMDALV
-178 KTNLGFISNNRV
+178 ETNLLFIASNRSS
-190 TIMASVDNVTMATK
+190 IIGSVNNVTTTTK
-204 VSFTALI
+204 VSFTTLI
-211 AFMIFIT
+211 GFMIFIT

-242 DLTFRLARNE
+242 DLTFNLARNE

-343 EEAKQGNQ
+343 EEAKQGNR
-351 DVQSNIEQIQVV
+351 DVQSNIDQIQVV
-363 SREIEQAGELVE
+363 SRDIEQAGELVE

-447 QASAAH
+447 QASATH
-453 AKNATDQSCSKI
+453 AKAATDQSCSKI
-465 RVCVEQS
+465 RICVEQS

-482 EETMMKVADTGI
+482 EETMMKVTDTSI

-521 SEVALGAEQTAQS
+521 SEVALGADQTAQS
-534 SVELAQLATTLQ
+534 SVELAQLATMLQ
-546 MSLSRFKV
+546 TSLSRFKV

>member
-1 MSYEELS
+1 
-8 KGCQNMSYKNLA
+8 MSYKNLA
-20 VRNKIAVVFSAIALV
+20 VRNKIATVFSAIGLV

-48 KVEEQVIN
+48 KVETEVVN
-56 FTDSTVPSV
+56 FIDSTVPSV
-65 LSVEDIYFEMN
+65 LSVENMYFKMN
-76 TYRRN
+76 SYRRD
-81 QYAALTLEV
+81 QYAALTYSKDQLPELLDKLSLQENKIK
-90 SELAR
+90 SEL
-95 LISTLDS
+95 S
-102 QEKDIKSGL
+102 Q
-111 DKYEATVSSSDERR
+111 YEATVSSGEERR
-125 VFDRVSNGWKDYLI
+125 VFDSVLTGWENYLTQLKGFKTNVSSGNFEQAEIQLLDG
-139 ILRDFKLQIN
+139 
-149 NKNTAKAQT
+149 
-158 ELSQSIDQF
+158 LSQF
-167 NELGVAMDELV
+167 NELGVTMDALV
-178 KTNLGFISNNRV
+178 NVNVGFMSGNRAE
-190 TIMASVDNVTMATK
+190 IMNSVDNVTMATK
-204 VSFTALI
+204 VSFSALI
-211 AFMIFIT
+211 AFMVFIT

-242 DLTFRLARNE
+242 DLTFRLQRDE

-264 NIEMQDQLRVL
+264 NIEMQDQLRML

-343 EEAKQGNQ
+343 EEAKQGNR
-351 DVQSNIEQIQVV
+351 DVQSNIDQIQTV
-363 SREIEQAGELVE
+363 SRDIEQAGELVE

-434 SSTSEIVEIIEKL
+434 SSTTEIVEIIEKL
-447 QASAAH
+447 QASATH
-453 AKNATDQSCSKI
+453 AKAATDQSCSKI

-521 SEVALGAEQTAQS
+521 SEVALGADQTAQS

-546 MSLSRFKV
+546 TSLSRFKV

>member
-1 MSYEELS
+1 
-8 KGCQNMSYKNLA
+8 MSYKNLA
-20 VRNKIAVVFSAIALV
+20 VQKKIAVVFSAIGLV
-35 MIAFAIFLLQELN
+35 MIAFAFFLLQELN
-48 KVEEQVIN
+48 KVESEVIN

-65 LSVEDIYFEMN
+65 LSVEDVYFEMN
-76 TYRRN
+76 AYRRN
-81 QYAALTLEV
+81 QYAALTY
-90 SELAR
+90 
-95 LISTLDS
+95 
-102 QEKDIKSGL
+102 QEKDLPNLLALLSKQEAQIQSDL
-111 DKYEATVSSSDERR
+111 DAYEATVASADERR
-125 VFDRVSNGWKDYLI
+125 VFERVANSWQKYLTQLKEFNGLVANKEA
-139 ILRDFKLQIN
+139 KL
-149 NKNTAKAQT
+149 AQQ
-158 ELSQSIDQF
+158 ELVDSFSQF
-167 NELGVAMDELV
+167 EEVGTAMDGLLQANLV
-178 KTNLGFISNNRV
+178 FVSNNRKS
-190 TIMASVDNVTMATK
+190 IMSSVNNVTLATK
-204 VSFTALI
+204 VSFSALI

-242 DLTFRLARNE
+242 DLTFELRRSE
-252 IGNDELGELADT
+252 IGNDELGALADT
-264 NIEMQDQLRVL
+264 NIEMQHQLRIL

-296 SEQSARGMQQQQS
+296 SEQSSRGMQQQQS
-309 DITTVAAAMEEMKA
+309 DITMVAAAMEEMKA

-351 DVQSNIEQIQVV
+351 DVQSNIEQIQIV
-363 SREIEQAGELVE
+363 SRDIEQAGELVE

-453 AKNATDQSCSKI
+453 AKSATDQSCSKI

-472 VQTGQSIQMI
+472 VQTGNSIQMI
-482 EETMMKVADTGI
+482 EETMMKVTDTSI

-534 SVELAQLATTLQ
+534 SVELAQLASTLQ
-546 MSLSRFKV
+546 QSLSRFKV

>member
-1 MSYEELS
+1 
-8 KGCQNMSYKNLA
+8 MSYKNLA
-20 VRNKIAVVFSAIALV
+20 VRNKIAAVFLVIALV
-35 MIAFAIFLLQELN
+35 IVAFATFLLQELN
-48 KVEEQVIN
+48 KVEERVIN
-56 FTDSTVPSV
+56 FADSTVPSV
-65 LSVEDIYFEMN
+65 ISVENLYFDMN
-76 TYRRN
+76 THRRN
-81 QYAALTLEV
+81 QYAGLTLKQEDLPNLIATLA
-90 SELAR
+90 SQESMINAELA
-95 LISTLDS
+95 
-102 QEKDIKSGL
+102 
-111 DKYEATVSSSDERR
+111 KYESTVSSDNERR
-125 VFDRVSNGWKDYLI
+125 VFERVLTHWRKYEDLLKNFPVLI
-139 ILRDFKLQIN
+139 QNRDIEQ
-149 NKNTAKAQT
+149 AQL
-158 ELSQSIDQF
+158 ELSKSITQF
-167 NELGVAMDELV
+167 LELGDAMDALV
-178 KTNLGFISNNRV
+178 DTNLGFVANNRSS
-190 TIMASVDNVTMATK
+190 IMRSVDSVTMATK
-204 VSFTALI
+204 VSFSALI
-211 AFMIFIT
+211 AFMIFVT

-232 VEQSKAIAAG
+232 VEQSKAIASG
-242 DLTFRLARNE
+242 DLTFELNREE
-252 IGNDELGELADT
+252 IGNDELGALADT
-264 NIEMQDQLRVL
+264 NIEMQNQLRIL

-296 SEQSARGMQQQQS
+296 SEQSSRGMQQQQS
-309 DITTVAAAMEEMKA
+309 DITMVAAAMEEMKA
-323 TVAEV
+323 TVADV

-351 DVQSNIEQIQVV
+351 DVQSNIEQIQIV
-363 SREIEQAGELVE
+363 SRDIEQAGELVE

-453 AKNATDQSCSKI
+453 AKSATDQSCSKI

-472 VQTGQSIQMI
+472 VQTGNSIQMI
-482 EETMMKVADTGI
+482 EETMMKVTDTSI

-534 SVELAQLATTLQ
+534 SVELAQLANKLQ
-546 MSLSRFKV
+546 TSLSYFKV

>member
-1 MSYEELS
+1 
-8 KGCQNMSYKNLA
+8 MSYKNLA
-20 VRNKIAVVFSAIALV
+20 VQKKIAVVFSAIGLV
-35 MIAFAIFLLQELN
+35 MIAFAFFLLQELN
-48 KVEEQVIN
+48 KVESEVIN

-65 LSVEDIYFEMN
+65 LSVEDVYFEMN
-76 TYRRN
+76 AYRRN
-81 QYAALTLEV
+81 QYAALTY
-90 SELAR
+90 
-95 LISTLDS
+95 
-102 QEKDIKSGL
+102 QEKDLPNLLALLSKQEAQIQSDL
-111 DKYEATVSSSDERR
+111 DAYEATVASADERR
-125 VFDRVSNGWKDYLI
+125 VFERVANSWQKYLTQLKEFNGLVANKKA
-139 ILRDFKLQIN
+139 KL
-149 NKNTAKAQT
+149 AQQ
-158 ELSQSIDQF
+158 ELVDSFSQF
-167 NELGVAMDELV
+167 EEVGTAMDGLLQANLV
-178 KTNLGFISNNRV
+178 FVSNNRKS
-190 TIMASVDNVTMATK
+190 IMSSVNNVTLATK
-204 VSFTALI
+204 VSFSALI

-242 DLTFRLARNE
+242 DLTFELRRSE
-252 IGNDELGELADT
+252 IGNDELGALADT
-264 NIEMQDQLRVL
+264 NIEMQHQLRIL

-296 SEQSARGMQQQQS
+296 SEQSSRGMQQQQS
-309 DITTVAAAMEEMKA
+309 DITMVAAAMEEMKA

-351 DVQSNIEQIQVV
+351 DVQSNIEQIQIV
-363 SREIEQAGELVE
+363 SRDIEQAGELVE

-453 AKNATDQSCSKI
+453 AKSATDQSCSKI

-472 VQTGQSIQMI
+472 VQTGNSIQMI
-482 EETMMKVADTGI
+482 EETMMKVTDTSI

-534 SVELAQLATTLQ
+534 SVELAQLASTLQ
-546 MSLSRFKV
+546 QSLSRFKV

>member
-1 MSYEELS
+1 M
-8 KGCQNMSYKNLA
+8 NYKNLA
-20 VRNKIAVVFSAIALV
+20 VRYKIAVVFSAISLV
-35 MIAFAIFLLQELN
+35 MIAFAIFLLQELK
-48 KVEEQVIN
+48 KVESEVIN

-65 LSVEDIYFEMN
+65 LSVDAINFEMSAL
-76 TYRRN
+76 RRS
-81 QYAALTLEV
+81 QYAALTYTEYDSVLEALFTRQRV
-90 SELAR
+90 TENKIR
-95 LISTLDS
+95 TMLDTYNGMVAAG
-102 QEKDIKSGL
+102 E
-111 DKYEATVSSSDERR
+111 ERR
-125 VFDRVSNGWKDYLI
+125 VFDAVLKSWKDYSNI
-139 ILRDFKLQIN
+139 FSDFEDLV
-149 NKNTAKAQT
+149 KNRNLDQAHK
-158 ELSQSIDQF
+158 ELVSSLDSY
-167 NELGVAMDELV
+167 NDVGVAMDALV
-178 KTNLGFISNNRV
+178 DINLGFVANNR
-190 TIMASVDNVTMATK
+190 TAIMGSIDNVTTTTK

-211 AFMIFIT
+211 GFMIFIT

-264 NIEMQDQLRVL
+264 NIEMQGQLRVL

-363 SREIEQAGELVE
+363 SRDIEQAGELVE

-434 SSTSEIVEIIEKL
+434 SSTTEIVEIIEKL
-447 QASAAH
+447 QASAIN
-453 AKNATDQSCSKI
+453 AKAATDQSCSKI

-482 EETMMKVADTGI
+482 EETMMKVTDTSI

-507 EELGRNI
+507 DELGRNI

-534 SVELAQLATTLQ
+534 SIELAQLATTLQ
-546 MSLSRFKV
+546 ISLSRFKV

>member
-1 MSYEELS
+1 
-8 KGCQNMSYKNLA
+8 MSYKNLA
-20 VRNKIAVVFSAIALV
+20 VRKKIAVVFSGIGLV
-35 MIAFAIFLLQELN
+35 MIAFGFFLLEELN
-48 KVEEQVIN
+48 KVESEVIN

-65 LSVEDIYFEMN
+65 LSVEDIYFDMN
-76 TYRRN
+76 AYRRN
-81 QYAALTLEV
+81 QYAALTY
-90 SELAR
+90 
-95 LISTLDS
+95 
-102 QEKDIKSGL
+102 QEKDLPGLLSIISSQQNQIKVDL
-111 DKYEATVSSSDERR
+111 DKYETTITSDGERR
-125 VFDRVSNGWKDYLI
+125 VFDRVNNSWNNYLRFLNGFTQKITDGEKDS
-139 ILRDFKLQIN
+139 
-149 NKNTAKAQT
+149 AQV
-158 ELSQSIDQF
+158 ELVNSFRQF
-167 NELGVAMDELV
+167 EEVGAAMDKLV
-178 KTNLGFISNNRV
+178 EANLGFVADNR
-190 TIMASVDNVTMATK
+190 TSIMASVDNVTMVTK
-204 VSFTALI
+204 VSFSALI

-242 DLTFRLARNE
+242 DLTFRLQREE

-264 NIEMQDQLRVL
+264 NIEMQNQLREL

-343 EEAKQGNQ
+343 EEAKQGNR
-351 DVQSNIEQIQVV
+351 DVQSNIDQIQVV
-363 SREIEQAGELVE
+363 SRDIEQAGELVE

-447 QASAAH
+447 QASATH
-453 AKNATDQSCSKI
+453 AKAATDQSCSKI
-465 RVCVEQS
+465 RICVEQS

-521 SEVALGAEQTAQS
+521 SEVALGADQTAQS
-534 SVELAQLATTLQ
+534 SVELAQLATMLQ
-546 MSLSRFKV
+546 TSLSRFKV

>member
-1 MSYEELS
+1 
-8 KGCQNMSYKNLA
+8 MSYKNLA

-48 KVEEQVIN
+48 KVESEVIN

-90 SELAR
+90 NELAR
-95 LISTLDS
+95 HISMLDS
-102 QEKDIKSGL
+102 QEKDIKARL
-111 DKYEATVSSSDERR
+111 DNYEATVSSSDERR
-125 VFDRVSNGWKDYLI
+125 VFDRVSNGWKGYLT
-139 ILRDFKLQIN
+139 ILKDFKLQIN
-149 NKNTAKAQT
+149 NKNTAKAQA
-158 ELSQSIDQF
+158 ELSESIDQF
-167 NELGVAMDELV
+167 NELGAAMDELV

-190 TIMASVDNVTMATK
+190 TIMGSVNNVTTATQ

-242 DLTFRLARNE
+242 DLTFNLARNE

-264 NIEMQDQLRVL
+264 NIEMQDQLRTL

-343 EEAKQGNQ
+343 EEAKQGNR
-351 DVQSNIEQIQVV
+351 DVQSNIDQIQTV
-363 SREIEQAGELVE
+363 SRDIEQAGELVE

-434 SSTSEIVEIIEKL
+434 SSTTEIVEIIEKL
-447 QASAAH
+447 QASATH
-453 AKNATDQSCSKI
+453 AKAATDQSCSKI

-482 EETMMKVADTGI
+482 EETMMKVTDTSI

-546 MSLSRFKV
+546 SSLSRFKV

>member
-1 MSYEELS
+1 
-8 KGCQNMSYKNLA
+8 MSYKNLA
-20 VRNKIAVVFSAIALV
+20 VQKKIAVVFSAIGIV
-35 MIAFAIFLLQELN
+35 MVTFAFFLLQELN
-48 KVEEQVIN
+48 KVESEVIN

-65 LSVEDIYFEMN
+65 LSVEAMYFEMSVL
-76 TYRRN
+76 RRS
-81 QYAALTLEV
+81 QYASLTYKEY
-90 SELAR
+90 
-95 LISTLDS
+95 D
-102 QEKDIKSGL
+102 SGL
-111 DKYEATVSSSDERR
+111 EALFKRQNATLTNIKNMLANYDATVAGAEERR
-125 VFDRVSNGWKDYLI
+125 VFDAVLTSWKAYSNLFSDFPQLI
-139 ILRDFKLQIN
+139 KNRELDKAHAILVNSLDDFN
-149 NKNTAKAQT
+149 
-158 ELSQSIDQF
+158 
-167 NELGVAMDELV
+167 GVGDAMDGLV
-178 KTNLGFISNNRV
+178 DINLGFVSNNR
-190 TIMASVDNVTMATK
+190 TSIMSSVDSVTLATK
-204 VSFTALI
+204 VSFSALI

-242 DLTFRLARNE
+242 DLTFELRRSE
-252 IGNDELGELADT
+252 IGNDELGALADT
-264 NIEMQDQLRVL
+264 NIEMQHQLRIL

-296 SEQSARGMQQQQS
+296 SEQSSRGMQQQQS
-309 DITTVAAAMEEMKA
+309 DITMVAAAMEEMKA

-351 DVQSNIEQIQVV
+351 DVQSNIEQIQIV
-363 SREIEQAGELVE
+363 SRDIEQAGELVE

-453 AKNATDQSCSKI
+453 AKSATDQSCSKI

-472 VQTGQSIQMI
+472 VQTGNSIQMI
-482 EETMMKVADTGI
+482 EETMMKVTDTSI

-534 SVELAQLATTLQ
+534 SVELAQLANKLQ
-546 MSLSRFKV
+546 TSLSYFKV

>member
-1 MSYEELS
+1 
-8 KGCQNMSYKNLA
+8 MSYKNLA
-20 VRNKIAVVFSAIALV
+20 VRNKIAAVFLVIALV
-35 MIAFAIFLLQELN
+35 IVAFATFLLQELN
-48 KVEEQVIN
+48 KVEERVVN
-56 FTDSTVPSV
+56 FADSTVPSV
-65 LSVEDIYFEMN
+65 ISVENLYFDMN
-76 TYRRN
+76 THRRN
-81 QYAALTLEV
+81 QYAGLTLKQEDLPNLIATLA
-90 SELAR
+90 SQESMINAELA
-95 LISTLDS
+95 
-102 QEKDIKSGL
+102 
-111 DKYEATVSSSDERR
+111 KYESTVSSDNERR
-125 VFDRVSNGWKDYLI
+125 VFDRVLTHWKKYEDLLKNFPVLI
-139 ILRDFKLQIN
+139 QNRDIEQ
-149 NKNTAKAQT
+149 AQL
-158 ELSQSIDQF
+158 ELSKSITQF
-167 NELGVAMDELV
+167 LELGDAMDALV
-178 KTNLGFISNNRV
+178 ETNLGFVANNRSS
-190 TIMASVDNVTMATK
+190 IMRSVDSVTMATK
-204 VSFTALI
+204 VSFSALI
-211 AFMIFIT
+211 AFMIFVT

-232 VEQSKAIAAG
+232 VEQSKAIASG
-242 DLTFRLARNE
+242 DLTFELNREE
-252 IGNDELGELADT
+252 IGNDELGALADT
-264 NIEMQDQLRVL
+264 NIEMQNQLRIL

-296 SEQSARGMQQQQS
+296 SEQSSRGMQQQQS
-309 DITTVAAAMEEMKA
+309 DITMVAAAMEEMKA
-323 TVAEV
+323 TVADV

-351 DVQSNIEQIQVV
+351 DVQSNIEQIQIV
-363 SREIEQAGELVE
+363 SRDIEQAGELVE

-453 AKNATDQSCSKI
+453 AKSATDQSCSKI

-472 VQTGQSIQMI
+472 VQTGNSIQMI
-482 EETMMKVADTGI
+482 EETMMKVTDTSI

-534 SVELAQLATTLQ
+534 SIELAQLANKLQ
-546 MSLSRFKV
+546 TSLSYFKV

>member
-1 MSYEELS
+1 
-8 KGCQNMSYKNLA
+8 MSYKNLA
-20 VRNKIAVVFSAIALV
+20 VQKKIAVVFSAIGIV
-35 MIAFAIFLLQELN
+35 MVTFAFFLLQELN
-48 KVEEQVIN
+48 KVESEVIN

-65 LSVEDIYFEMN
+65 LSVEAMYFEMSVL
-76 TYRRN
+76 RRS
-81 QYAALTLEV
+81 QYASLTYKEY
-90 SELAR
+90 
-95 LISTLDS
+95 D
-102 QEKDIKSGL
+102 SGL
-111 DKYEATVSSSDERR
+111 EALFKRQNATLTNIKNMLANYDATVAGAEERR
-125 VFDRVSNGWKDYLI
+125 VFDAVLTSWKAYSNLFSDFPQLI
-139 ILRDFKLQIN
+139 KNRELDKAHAILVNSLDDFN
-149 NKNTAKAQT
+149 
-158 ELSQSIDQF
+158 
-167 NELGVAMDELV
+167 GVGDAMDGLV
-178 KTNLGFISNNRV
+178 DINLGFVSNNR
-190 TIMASVDNVTMATK
+190 TSIMSSVDSVTLATK
-204 VSFTALI
+204 VSFSALI

-242 DLTFRLARNE
+242 DLTFELRRSE
-252 IGNDELGELADT
+252 IGNDELGALADT
-264 NIEMQDQLRVL
+264 NIEMQHQLRIL

-296 SEQSARGMQQQQS
+296 SEQSSRGMQQQQS
-309 DITTVAAAMEEMKA
+309 DITMVAAAMEEMKA

-351 DVQSNIEQIQVV
+351 DVQSNIEQIQIV
-363 SREIEQAGELVE
+363 SRDIEQAGELVE

-453 AKNATDQSCSKI
+453 AKSATDQSCSKI

-472 VQTGQSIQMI
+472 VQTGNSIQMI
-482 EETMMKVADTGI
+482 EETMMKVTDTSI

-521 SEVALGAEQTAQS
+521 REVALGAEQTAQS
-534 SVELAQLATTLQ
+534 SVELAQLANKLQ
-546 MSLSRFKV
+546 TSLSYFKV